1 MVRGGMP
8 SHLRGCSLM
17 AAIGLGNYA
26 WCMTLIPYRDRRSA
40 GQLLADQLRHHFRK
54 EALCLL
60 ALPRGGVPVAYEV
73 ACALRAPLDV
83 FLVRRLA
90 MPTEPELA
98 IGAITTGNVCVL
110 NSDVLQENGIE
121 ISDIEDA
128 VEVERRELERLQQLF
143 RGPRP
148 AEDVRQR
155 PVILVDDGLATGV
168 NMRAAIAVLRAQ
180 GPTSITVAV
189 PVGSRTACEQISTE
203 VDEFIC
209 PRIPEPFYA
218 VGLSYDQFPRMC
230 DEDIHSFL
238 EKEEHERSLHD
249 GTFAG
254 NFYAGSTFR

>member
-1 MVRGGMP
+1 M
-8 SHLRGCSLM
+8 S
-17 AAIGLGNYA
+17 
-26 WCMTLIPYRDRRSA
+26 
-40 GQLLADQLRHHFRK
+40 
-54 EALCLL
+54 
-60 ALPRGGVPVAYEV
+60 
-73 ACALRAPLDV
+73 
-83 FLVRRLA
+83 
-90 MPTEPELA
+90 TEPELA

-128 VEVERRELERLQQLF
+128 VEEERRELERLQQLF

-189 PVGSRTACEQISTE
+189 PVGSRTACEQISSE

-218 VGLSYDQFPRMC
+218 VGVSYDQFPRMC
-230 DEDIHSFL
+230 DEDIHSVL

-249 GTFAG
+249 GISPAIFTRAAPSAEHVDALAISRHRQPAVKKRAIG
-254 NFYAGSTFR
+254 GMISSAASSST